1 MWSPVSVT
9 VPVVDAEPSPQLI
22 EHVCVWLASTS
33 ANVDVMVTRS
43 FSFAVWAGPLITVGL
58 SLTSVTVTL
67 TVAVLVLGSAR
78 PLVVPL
84 SVIV

>member
-1 MWSPVSVT
+1 MTVPWAPWVTAVTVSVW
-9 VPVVDAEPSPQLI
+9 P
-22 EHVCVWLASTS
+22 ASL
-33 ANVDVMVTRS
+33 
-43 FSFAVWAGPLITVGL
+43 AGPLMSLARTRSKLTEPSSATLVESSTAVGL

-67 TVAVLVLGSAR
+67 TVAVLVFGSAT